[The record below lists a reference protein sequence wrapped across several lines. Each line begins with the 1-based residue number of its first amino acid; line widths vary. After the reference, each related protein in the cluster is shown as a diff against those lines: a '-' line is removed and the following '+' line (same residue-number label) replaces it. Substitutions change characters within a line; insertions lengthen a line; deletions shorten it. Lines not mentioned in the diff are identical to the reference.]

1 MFHMA
6 AVAADEPAPF
16 QLVRWRQSRSS
27 GKVAAMVSQTF
38 SSWGN
43 LVRSS
48 SVVYALRSRYDE
60 FPTIPVGS
68 TILPHGNG
76 RSYGD
81 SCLNPGGALLLTRSL
96 DRFIAFDRD
105 AGLITCEGGV
115 LLADILQLTVPAG
128 WFLAVVPGTSAVTVG
143 GAIANDVHGKNHH
156 RAGTFGCHVRQFE
169 LLRSNGQRLTC
180 TPETNTDWFE
190 ATIGG
195 LGLTGFIT
203 CAQLQ
208 LRRIPGAGMDL
219 EIARFANLDE
229 FFRLSELSDQNFEYT
244 VAWVDCLSRGKSLGR
259 GLFQRANH
267 SARPMAHPKLR
278 LGHVAVP
285 FTAPFSLVN
294 AATLRLFNFLYY
306 HRPGA
311 TRRRRESF
319 ESFFFPLDGV
329 ADWNRLY
336 GPRGFYQYQCVIPGQ
351 AGPEMTARLLERIAR
366 SGQGS
371 FLAVLKQFGTLSSP
385 GMLSFPRCGVT
396 LALDFPN
403 TGAQIERLFRE
414 LDEIVVGAGGRL
426 YPAKDARMP
435 GELFR
440 NTYPLWGEFARY
452 VDPVFS
458 SGFWR
463 RVTEGE
469 VARNG
474 GGPATECT

>member
-1 MFHMA
+1 
-6 AVAADEPAPF
+6 
-16 QLVRWRQSRSS
+16 
-27 GKVAAMVSQTF
+27 MVSQSV

-43 LVRSS
+43 LIRSS
-48 SVVYALRSRYDE
+48 SAVYGLRSRYDA
-60 FPTIPVGS
+60 FPAIPVGS
-68 TILPHGNG
+68 TILPYGNG

-105 AGLITCEGGV
+105 AGRITCEAGV
-115 LLADILQLTVPAG
+115 LLADILQLAVPAG

-156 RAGTFGCHVRQFE
+156 RAGTFGRHVRQFQ
-169 LLRSNGQRLTC
+169 LLRSDGQRLTC
-180 TPETNTDWFE
+180 SPATNADWFG

-195 LGLTGFIT
+195 LGLTGLIT

-208 LRRIPGAGMDL
+208 LRRTPGAAMDL
-219 EIARFANLDE
+219 EIIRFANLDE
-229 FFRLSELSDQNFEYT
+229 FFRLSEASDQSFEYT
-244 VAWVDCLSRGKSLGR
+244 VAWVDCLSRGRSLGR

-267 SARPMAHPKLR
+267 SASPMEHPR
-278 LGHVAVP
+278 IRTGHVGVP

-294 AATLRLFNFLYY
+294 TATLRLFNFLYY
-306 HRPGA
+306 HRTGA

-319 ESFFFPLDGV
+319 HSFFFPLDSV
-329 ADWNRLY
+329 ANWNRLY
-336 GPRGFYQYQCVIPGQ
+336 GARGFYQYQCVIPGQ
-351 AGPEMTARLLERIAR
+351 AGPEMTARLLERIAC

-371 FLAVLKQFGTLSSP
+371 FLAVLKQFGSLSSP

-403 TGAQIERLFRE
+403 TGARIERLFRE
-414 LDEIVVGAGGRL
+414 LDEIVVAAGGRL

-440 NTYPLWGEFARY
+440 NTYSRWGELERY

-469 VARNG
+469 VVRNG
-474 GGPATECT
+474 GAHATERA

>member
-1 MFHMA
+1 
-6 AVAADEPAPF
+6 
-16 QLVRWRQSRSS
+16 
-27 GKVAAMVSQTF
+27 MVSQSV

-48 SVVYALRSRYDE
+48 SEVYGLRSRYDAL
-60 FPTIPVGS
+60 PAIPVGS

-105 AGLITCEGGV
+105 AGLLTCEAGV

-128 WFLAVVPGTSAVTVG
+128 WFLAVLPGTSAVTVG

-156 RAGTFGCHVRQFE
+156 RAGTFGRHVRELE
-169 LLRSNGQRLTC
+169 LLRSDGQRRIC
-180 TPETNTDWFE
+180 SPETHADWFG

-195 LGLTGFIT
+195 LGLTGLIT

-208 LRRIPGAGMDL
+208 LRRTPGTGMDL
-219 EIARFANLDE
+219 EVIRFANLDE
-229 FFRLSELSDQNFEYT
+229 FFRLSEVSDQNFEYT

-259 GLFQRANH
+259 GLLQRANH
-267 SARPMAHPKLR
+267 SASPMEHSKQRMRHL
-278 LGHVAVP
+278 AVP

-294 AATLRLFNFLYY
+294 SATLRLFNFLYY

-311 TRRRRESF
+311 TGRRREAF
-319 ESFFFPLDGV
+319 PSFFFPLDSV
-329 ADWNRLY
+329 ANWNRLY
-336 GPRGFYQYQCVIPGQ
+336 GPRGFFQYQCVIPAQ

-371 FLAVLKQFGTLSSP
+371 FLAVLKQFGSLNSP
-385 GMLSFPRCGVT
+385 GMMSFPRCGVT

-403 TGAQIERLFRE
+403 TGARIERLFKE
-414 LDEIVVGAGGRL
+414 LDEIVVTAGGRL

-435 GELFR
+435 AELFR
-440 NTYPLWGEFARY
+440 NTYPRWGEFERY
-452 VDPVFS
+452 VDPAFS

-463 RVTEGE
+463 RVTGRE
-469 VARNG
+469 VVVHGAG
-474 GGPATECT
+474 SATESA